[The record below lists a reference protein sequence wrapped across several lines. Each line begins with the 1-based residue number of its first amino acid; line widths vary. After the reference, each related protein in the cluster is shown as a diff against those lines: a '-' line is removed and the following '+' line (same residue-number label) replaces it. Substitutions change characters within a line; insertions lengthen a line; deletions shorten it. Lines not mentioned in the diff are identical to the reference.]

1 LFRHDLRTSRP
12 AKWRIALIRST
23 TSSANA
29 LDRNRAIGHG
39 LASEPGG
46 GNMRCAIAV
55 VILSLLAAPGWAA
68 PVNGTTDSLGAVSQW
83 ISNYRGKPQPARL
96 PAAVRA
102 LSQAGAFK
110 DPESSGVY
118 VGFMAG
124 VIGANPARAKEL
136 IAKSLAIHPA
146 DHWALVRAIAYSGL
160 PEWKSLLEEFAGRMP
175 TRKVMIEKYLAGELP
190 TLAEIPLERR
200 SHSLWEK
207 MSGYFTSTQPDVVTV
222 TFDGSPELLDTLW
235 GYYFAT
241 GSYTPIGRM
250 VTLLPWSTERDSVEK
265 LTIGGMAK
273 YTLVSN
279 AARDA
284 ELLAML
290 KWASE
295 HQSEK
300 VQPVLRQVID
310 AAETMETTRVRKDAL
325 AAIEELKR
333 KGPHS
338 RREMST
344 WGQIGQGALAL
355 GCIAAAATGQV
366 QFGLPCVLGG
376 AASSAALNYWS
387 GQQ

>member
-1 LFRHDLRTSRP
+1 
-12 AKWRIALIRST
+12 
-23 TSSANA
+23 
-29 LDRNRAIGHG
+29 
-39 LASEPGG
+39 
-46 GNMRCAIAV
+46 MRCTVAV
-55 VILSLLAAPGWAA
+55 MISALLAAPAWAA
-68 PVNGTTDSLGAVSQW
+68 SAAYTNDGLGAVSRW
-83 ISNYRGKPQPARL
+83 ITNYRSKPEPARL
-96 PAAVRA
+96 PAAMRA

-118 VGFMAG
+118 IGFIAG
-124 VIGANPARAKEL
+124 VIGANPARARDL
-136 IAKSLAIHPA
+136 IGRSLAIHAA

-160 PEWKSLLEEFAGRMP
+160 PDWKSVLQEFSERMP
-175 TRKVMIEKYLAGELP
+175 TRKVMIDKYLTGKLP
-190 TLAEIPLERR
+190 TLGEIPLEGKKPTMWQTVR
-200 SHSLWEK
+200 
-207 MSGYFTSTQPDVVTV
+207 GYFNSKEPEPVTV

-241 GSYTPIGRM
+241 GSYAPIARI
-250 VTLLPWSTERDSVEK
+250 VTLLPWSKERDSVEK

-290 KWASE
+290 KWAST
-295 HQSEK
+295 HQSK
-300 VQPVLRQVID
+300 TVKPVLAEVID
-310 AAETMETTRVRKDAL
+310 AAETMETTRVRKQAL

-355 GCIAAAATGQV
+355 GCIAAAATGHV
-366 QFGLPCVLGG
+366 ELGLPCVLGG
-376 AASSAALNYWS
+376 AASSAALNYLNG
-387 GQQ
+387 GQ

>member
-279 AARDA
+279 AARDPGDRRGRDHGDHPRA
-284 ELLAML
+284 QGCARRDRGAQAQGPALPARNVDLGADRAGSAGARL
-290 KWASE
+290 HRRRRDRPGA
-295 HQSEK
+295 
-300 VQPVLRQVID
+300 VRIALR
-310 AAETMETTRVRKDAL
+310 A
-325 AAIEELKR
+325 
-333 KGPHS
+333 
-338 RREMST
+338 RRRR
-344 WGQIGQGALAL
+344 
-355 GCIAAAATGQV
+355 
-366 QFGLPCVLGG
+366 VLGG
-376 AASSAALNYWS
+376 VELLERAVVGRARQCCDALRHERACHRRTR
-387 GQQ
+387 